1 VELAHLET
9 FTAVYRTGT
18 LTAAAATVH
27 LSQPAVSQHLKAL
40 EAELGRPLFVRLA
53 RGVTPTPLAH
63 ALAGEVAGPLGSLA
77 VTAASFRKGA
87 STLRA
92 TVVIGGPA
100 DCLSAN
106 VIPAL
111 VPMTSSGLRVRAEVG
126 LTRPLLVRLADGEF
140 DFVIATTPTKQ
151 KGVSTQTFFDETM
164 VLVANPRI
172 ADTADRRFLANG
184 DPSGLA
190 HIPLVAF
197 DERLPLI
204 QRFWRTVFSGHTPPA
219 PSIVLNDLRGL
230 VTALVVGGG
239 IGVIPSYLARKELRT
254 GELIEVVKPE
264 VAPTNRLYIASRTG
278 IRQPHV
284 EAVIDHLIQRAISW

>member
-9 FTAVYRTGT
+9 FAAVYRTGT
-18 LTAAAATVH
+18 LTAAAAAVH